1 MLNNAQ
7 QGAAKIVIEEN
18 IPIPEGNRY
27 GQWTLVADKMEVG
40 NSVYFKEADPDP
52 AKAMRKSVQKALGL
66 KNALRK
72 AGKDCISRTM
82 DGGVRVWCTKAPKK
96 PKNDP
101 PATAATTNGQAT

>member
-7 QGAAKIVIEEN
+7 QGAAQIVIEKD

-27 GQWTLVADKMEVG
+27 GQWTLVAEKMDVG
-40 NSVYFKEADPDP
+40 NSVYFKVPDPDP
-52 AKAMRKSVQKALGL
+52 AKSMRKSIQKSLGL

-82 DGGVRVWCTKAPKK
+82 DGGVRVWVTKAPKK

-101 PATAATTNGQAT
+101 ATPPADGQTA